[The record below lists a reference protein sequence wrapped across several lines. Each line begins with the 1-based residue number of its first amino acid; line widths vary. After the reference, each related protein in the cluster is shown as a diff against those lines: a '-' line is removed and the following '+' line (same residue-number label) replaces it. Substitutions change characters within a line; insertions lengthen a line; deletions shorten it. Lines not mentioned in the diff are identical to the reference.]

1 MYNRTM
7 LTTTIA
13 ILIRILS
20 NSSLNVFQ
28 KILTSKGQKS
38 SAVNFYTYLGLSV
51 LCLFF
56 INRLPAVGYELIAN
70 ILTMG
75 LLGALGNY
83 FIIKAL
89 SIGELSVLAPINSY
103 KPVVALFIGIFFLNE
118 IPSLSAIIAI
128 LLIITGTYCIT
139 NTQGNINKKA
149 LAYRIL
155 ALIFSATEAIF
166 IKKIILITD
175 ATSAFVFWT
184 FAGLIF
190 SSVFVLLSKSN
201 LKISSPKYQICLV
214 LSVGIMQYATNYVF
228 SKMNVSYALAL
239 FQLSTLLSVFLGAKL
254 FGERELL
261 KKIIASL
268 IMISGA
274 VILILNI

>member
-20 NSSLNVFQ
+20 NSGLNVFQ

-38 SAVNFYTYLGLSV
+38 SAVNFYTYLGLS
-51 LCLFF
+51 LICLLF
-56 INRLPAVGYELIAN
+56 INRLPAVDFELLTN
-70 ILTMG
+70 ILIMG

-89 SIGELSVLAPINSY
+89 SIGELSALAPVNSF
-103 KPVVALFIGIFFLNE
+103 KPVVALLIGIVFLKE
-118 IPSLSAIIAI
+118 TPSVCAVLAIFMIIAGTFIITKAKGNTPKKAII
-128 LLIITGTYCIT
+128 
-139 NTQGNINKKA
+139 
-149 LAYRIL
+149 YRIL
-155 ALIFSATEAIF
+155 ALLFSASEAVF
-166 IKKIILITD
+166 IKKTILLTG
-175 ATSAFVFWT
+175 AEEAFALWC

-190 SSVFVLLSKSN
+190 SSLFMVKSKP
-201 LKISSPKYQICLV
+201 KICSYKYQLYLILA
-214 LSVGIMQYATNYVF
+214 VGIMQYSTNYVF

-239 FQLSTLLSVFLGAKL
+239 FQLSTLLSVFLGVKL
-254 FGERELL
+254 FGEKEL
-261 KKIIASL
+261 KKKVCASL
-268 IMISGA
+268 IMIAGA